1 MVSFIIAK
9 ETAALQCVA
18 AARKGYTH
26 THTHTHIYI
35 YIHIHILSQN
45 PHVQFPMT
53 CDEASLVMAA
63 CCRVMIAI
71 VTVWSAVVLCDV
83 VYRGR
88 LHPRLRTHLLVFRC
102 ARTHLVV
109 VEVVVVVVAAAAAVV
124 AVVVVVAGTRVI
136 SSR

>member
-1 MVSFIIAK
+1 
-9 ETAALQCVA
+9 
-18 AARKGYTH
+18 
-26 THTHTHIYI
+26 
-35 YIHIHILSQN
+35 
-45 PHVQFPMT
+45 MT

-71 VTVWSAVVLCDV
+71 VTVWSAVVLCGV

-109 VEVVVVVVAAAAAVV
+109 VEVVVAAAAVV